1 MFRVFENVRAH
12 SQNND
17 TPTDSLGLSPP
28 SESTTFADAPLRLH
42 ALSSPSTT
50 NQLPE
55 KHTPA
60 LFRLRCISSGI
71 PTNNNLRFSLISS
84 EESSADDVC
93 SVTSF
98 QRLLDAKL
106 PQCSE
111 DPTPSLEKP
120 RKPLSPPPHPSSP
133 LSIPIISAPEVTLDS
148 RVGSVLE
155 EMITKA
161 TENKGG
167 VCIDERDNSLAFV
180 GPSRL
185 FAVPFF
191 STSELV
197 SEQPLTHPIGQ
208 VSADCRDELRDV
220 ALGGASSH
228 PFRKIHSPLCSVRLN
243 HRSGTIS
250 DQKDAQSRVFETAS
264 EIGGQ
269 PRDQICLDLGDTSFL
284 AVQSCDD
291 LLDLC
296 KAPVNSSELKGRDGK
311 ISGLGESE
319 SNPSLVPGCSR
330 VPGDPGVEKL
340 RHEGDRKKSCFQ
352 GETTKACYAESI
364 RRGQYADGNAT
375 KGAPILKPSTSN
387 LSHKSL
393 RHNHR
398 HSVNVHS
405 INHPLRKKRH
415 ATPRRKFFEISKS
428 PQCRSEKE
436 TCSEVSLLNNA
447 QPERTS
453 TREHVEF
460 PVKQS
465 LSELKGLDE
474 SLRTVGKVDAHQNF
488 DGNTTRFS
496 LKRAS
501 VDKKL
506 LDFTR
511 TIEAR
516 GSYQAEDFIA
526 FRLDTKP
533 HVPSANVNL
542 CEVSE
547 HFPSTS
553 SISQSQGADKRTLSE
568 RGKIDDNP
576 NKSLLCSKP
585 HMPHVGDVTN
595 KISHKPDLKELFFKN
610 SQRTSTTNG
619 ICAAENSAG
628 HFPRG
633 CEGSLDGK
641 SLSVICRDAIN
652 GRVQAHKLRRN
663 GDSLSAED
671 IKEAT
676 SIATKCAEA
685 LMCETI
691 MASFL
696 EKQNESTGEPHP
708 KRRKLE
714 NNVKKQPGLPRMAAI
729 TGRNTIVRSQGFSA
743 VTAILE
749 SAIEAAVRKDV
760 EVKGK
765 VMKVTLESPLETR
778 LPSLNVENNDASEPK
793 RTHGQKISTLQELSD
808 ATSSPGKCPYQ
819 TRVFTWDCERRVRS
833 LDSFSIHDITKKVME
848 DTSGK
853 TFVYD
858 GQDFNFNELLSLQIS
873 KILESDQ
880 RMWALRIDCRDTS
893 KVRMWDTRMCNVL
906 SYRQCPTI
914 SSLASFLHDH
924 PWLRVFHPVYVQ
936 KSLEENRM
944 ETVSG
949 RNKSDGILSDGQ
961 LRPQKES
968 RVERNRRDKATHSV
982 KRVLNRIRWNGTTDL
997 QETCLKNISL
1007 WNCTTEK
1014 VEEPKDFSRRAA
1026 LTTYLLRNS
1035 HLRLLQHQEKLQA
1048 FERRTAFHFV
1058 PIYLHC
1064 PIKLTFLWDMIRQK
1078 RKFLPCESD
1087 FPPGTTLRDIV
1098 GPFSSTMI
1106 YAGQDLIEAPF
1117 LKEVLRSK
1125 ASRGCIPWRHML
1137 ANCGMRVQ
1145 REIYDKGWVPH
1156 YIDSK
1161 LWLCS
1166 QAVYWDTDA
1175 RCVREGCD
1183 QQNCQSV
1190 KEHIELRRNAT
1201 QIYLGQDLGVETRN
1215 DLESW
1220 FNLLRF
1226 KPGFALSNN
1235 TATLLRPRMIL
1246 VIDSKIT
1253 GQTSFES
1260 CGKRRRIEYGHKV
1273 EDSYGKLKLLKGG
1286 EIDHSNEARFEVIK
1300 ATDLSIV
1307 QNGRTENKFFTPPK
1321 ALHTPVQPIRLEQS
1335 GDFCGKPRTRAE
1347 SGRPRVYSRSAQ
1359 GDELDGIGMDTWKE
1373 IEVLPKVSGPKLLE
1387 LGLARKKIARLLGSI
1402 REAGPKVFRGELT
1415 RDLRQELREE
1425 LVHHFESI
1433 KGLETFLA
1441 RVEKV
1446 DFPCMAWELCE
1457 RIEGMEA
1464 WHSFRSSSEASL
1476 GPPSLTALSRDIL
1489 KGRICLATE
1498 VFSRFQQMCH
1508 QYIIYY
1514 GESLVGSGALEV
1526 LEYGRDVF
1534 NAFSMEYQQPLD
1546 LEAKIIK
1553 VGEICEAANKV
1564 GFLKLVRK
1572 RKAKLTLKTSVK
1584 VSIRVA
1590 GREPMVTFMNCRDEK
1605 GHAVMGK
1612 QQSVRIL
1619 GLPIDVRECERR
1631 IGQIR
1636 KCHICNGEV
1645 REGSGG
1651 FLKCSNW
1658 VFHFCDEVVCRIC
1671 AEQVLSIDL
1680 NEFCRL
1686 REHERWFCPHCQGIC
1701 SLDSLCRVRKKGVQQ
1716 GNQGE
1721 RIVRLWW
1728 RNLSWEP
1735 RFVRMN
1741 VMRRSLSGAFHN
1753 SDTRTIELLQNR
1765 EDRDLWER
1773 TVQLPTGAYRC
1784 GVFINEVEVASTC
1797 FQVYQV
1803 KTGTVDNNENSQV
1816 CGEKMVG
1823 RSEVTRVTKIR
1834 SSDGE
1839 GLGENFI
1846 RFQSKRPRQRI
1857 TWEMSP
1863 NAFIHE
1869 ANVKSWKS
1877 QAISGKDEGREI
1889 ENCSRTEGYDWRRAK
1904 YHPVQMWIP
1913 HVVGG
1918 MNEDGANVV
1927 EEVVYCT
1934 NEWMWRGWYERGR
1947 PEVSNGMALWE
1958 SCVKWNTYMYGLMLK
1973 KLWGIVAGRSEIHG
1987 IGLYTL
1993 TGYERG
1999 EMVIEYAGDLI
2010 RTPLGDVRE
2019 GEYQNAGLGTY
2030 LFKLN
2035 DDQIVDATVNSN
2047 RARFTNHSCDPNMK
2061 ADVITIAGRELV
2073 VLRATRRIP
2082 RYAELTFDYQLPYE
2096 DDEKLNCLCNSANC
2110 VGVMN

>member
-1 MFRVFENVRAH
+1 MFRVSENVHAH

-17 TPTDSLGLSPP
+17 TIADFLGLPPP
-28 SESTTFADAPLRLH
+28 SESPALADASLLLQAP
-42 ALSSPSTT
+42 SSPSTI

-55 KHTPA
+55 KHT
-60 LFRLRCISSGI
+60 LTLLRLCHISPDV
-71 PTNNNLRFSLISS
+71 PTDANLRFSQISPEKS
-84 EESSADDVC
+84 PANDPCSA
-93 SVTSF
+93 TIF
-98 QRLLDAKL
+98 QRLLGAKL

-111 DPTPSLEKP
+111 DSTPSLENP
-120 RKPLSPPPHPSSP
+120 PKPLSPLPYRSSALSNPP
-133 LSIPIISAPEVTLDS
+133 ISTPEVTPDS
-148 RVGSVLE
+148 RVGPILE
-155 EMITKA
+155 EMVTKA
-161 TENKGG
+161 SKNKSG
-167 VCIDERDNSLAFV
+167 VCIGEKDNSPAFV
-180 GPSRL
+180 GPSGPVAFPL
-185 FAVPFF
+185 L
-191 STSELV
+191 STSELG
-197 SEQPLTHPIGQ
+197 SGQLFNHTIGQ
-208 VSADCRDELRDV
+208 ASVGCQDGLCDIASGSVSSR
-220 ALGGASSH
+220 
-228 PFRKIHSPLCSVRLN
+228 PFPKIPSPLCSFLN
-243 HRSGTIS
+243 HCSGTNS
-250 DQKDAQSRVFETAS
+250 DQKDAQSTVFETAS
-264 EIGGQ
+264 ETGGQ
-269 PRDQICLDLGDTSFL
+269 SRDQVCPDLGDTFSL
-284 AVQSCDD
+284 AVQSCNDFPN
-291 LLDLC
+291 LC
-296 KAPVNSSELKGRDGK
+296 KASVNSSELKRRNGK
-311 ISGLGESE
+311 VSGLREAE
-319 SNPSLVPGCSR
+319 PNPGLVPGSSQIS
-330 VPGDPGVEKL
+330 GDPAVKKL
-340 RHEGDRKKSCFQ
+340 RHEGDRKNPCFQ
-352 GETTKACYAESI
+352 GETKTCYTESI
-364 RRGQYADGNAT
+364 SQGQYADDNTT
-375 KGAPILKPSTSN
+375 KGASILRPPTSN
-387 LSHKSL
+387 LLHKSL
-393 RHNHR
+393 RHDHR
-398 HSVNVHS
+398 HNINKHS
-405 INHPLRKKRH
+405 INLPLRKKRH
-415 ATPRRKFFEISKS
+415 ATPRRKIFDISKS
-428 PQCRSEKE
+428 LLCYSEKE
-436 TCSEVSLLNNA
+436 TCSEAFLLNNA
-447 QPERTS
+447 QLERPS
-453 TREHVEF
+453 VREHMEF

-465 LSELKGLDE
+465 FSELKGLNE
-474 SLRTVGKVDAHQNF
+474 PVCAAGKVDKHQNF
-488 DGNTTRFS
+488 DSDTTRHS
-496 LKRAS
+496 PKRAS

-506 LDFTR
+506 SDFTR
-511 TIEAR
+511 TIAAR
-516 GSYQAEDFIA
+516 NPFQAEDFIA
-526 FRLDTKP
+526 LCPDTKP
-533 HVPSANVNL
+533 HVSGSNVNL
-542 CEVSE
+542 CEVSD
-547 HFPSTS
+547 HFPSIS
-553 SISQSQGADKRTLSE
+553 SILQNQGADKRTLSE
-568 RGKIDDNP
+568 RGKIGDNP
-576 NKSLLCSKP
+576 DKSPFYSEL
-585 HMPHVGDVTN
+585 HMRPVEGVTD
-595 KISHKPDLKELFFKN
+595 KKSHRPDPKELFLKDF
-610 SQRTSTTNG
+610 QRTSTTNG
-619 ICAAENSAG
+619 ICGTENSTR
-628 HFPRG
+628 HFSSGRACPF
-633 CEGSLDGK
+633 DGK
-641 SLSVICRDAIN
+641 SISVIRQDTAN
-652 GRVQAHKLRRN
+652 GRVQAHRPHRN
-663 GDSLSAED
+663 GESLNAED

-676 SIATKCAEA
+676 SIATECAEA

-691 MASFL
+691 VASIL
-696 EKQNESTGEPHP
+696 KKQNESTGEPHP

-714 NNVKKQPGLPRMAAI
+714 NNARKPILPRVAAN
-729 TGRNTIVRSQGFSA
+729 TDRNTIVRNQGFSA

-760 EVKGK
+760 VGKGK
-765 VMKVTLESPLETR
+765 VMKVTIESPLETR
-778 LPSLNVENNDASEPK
+778 LPFLNVGSNGASELE
-793 RTHGQKISTLQELSD
+793 RAHGQKVSTLQELSD
-808 ATSSPGKCPYQ
+808 ATSSPGKCSYQ
-819 TRVFTWDCERRVRS
+819 TRVFVWDCERRVRS
-833 LDSFSIHDITKKVME
+833 SDSFFIHDITRRVME
-848 DTSGK
+848 DAGGK
-853 TFVYD
+853 IFVYD
-858 GQDFNFNELLSLQIS
+858 GQDFNFNELLSLRVS
-873 KILESDQ
+873 KSLESDQ
-880 RMWALRIDCRDTS
+880 RRWELRIDCKDTS
-893 KVRMWDTRMCNVL
+893 KVRLWDTRMCNVL
-906 SYRQCPTI
+906 PYRQCPTI
-914 SSLASFLHDH
+914 NSLASFLHDH
-924 PWLRVFHPVYVQ
+924 PWLRVFHPIFAQ

-944 ETVSG
+944 GTVSG
-949 RNKSDGILSDGQ
+949 QNKSDGILQ
-961 LRPQKES
+961 PQKEF
-968 RVERNRRDKATHSV
+968 RVERNGREKATHSV
-982 KRVLNRIRWNGTTDL
+982 KRVLNRIRWNGTTAL

-1007 WNCTTEK
+1007 WNCATER

-1026 LTTYLLRNS
+1026 LTTFLLQNS

-1048 FERRTAFHFV
+1048 FERSTAFHFV

-1064 PIKLTFLWDMIRQK
+1064 PIKFTFLWDMIRQK
-1078 RKFLPCESD
+1078 RRFLPSESD
-1087 FPPGTTLRDIV
+1087 FSGTTLGDIV

-1156 YIDSK
+1156 YIDSI

-1166 QAVYWDTDA
+1166 QAVYWDKDA

-1183 QQNCQSV
+1183 QENCQFV
-1190 KEHIELRRNAT
+1190 KDHIELRRGAT
-1201 QIYLGQDLGVETRN
+1201 QLYLGQDLDIETRN

-1235 TATLLRPRMIL
+1235 TAILLRPRMIL
-1246 VIDSKIT
+1246 GIDSEVT

-1260 CGKRRRIEYGHKV
+1260 CGKRRRIEYGHNV
-1273 EDSYGKLKLLKGG
+1273 ENSCDKLKRLKADGIG
-1286 EIDHSNEARFEVIK
+1286 HSDKACVEVIK
-1300 ATDLSIV
+1300 AIDFSVV
-1307 QNGRTENKFFTPPK
+1307 QNGRTKNKLFTPPK
-1321 ALHTPVQPIRLEQS
+1321 ALHTPVQPIPLEQS
-1335 GDFCGKPRTRAE
+1335 NDFCGKPRTRAE
-1347 SGRPRVYSRSAQ
+1347 TGRPRVCPKSAQ
-1359 GDELDGIGMDTWKE
+1359 KGELDEIGMDSWKD
-1373 IEVLPKVSGPKLLE
+1373 IENLPKVSEPKLLE

-1425 LVHHFESI
+1425 LIHHFEST
-1433 KGLETFLA
+1433 KSLETFLA
-1441 RVEKV
+1441 RVENI

-1464 WHSFRSSSEASL
+1464 WHSFRSSNEASL
-1476 GPPSLTALSRDIL
+1476 GPPSLTVLSRDIL

-1508 QYIIYY
+1508 QYIIHY
-1514 GESLVGSGALEV
+1514 GESLVGSGASEV
-1526 LEYGRDVF
+1526 LEYGRHVF

-1619 GLPIDVRECERR
+1619 GLPIDIRECERR

-1645 REGSGG
+1645 REGCGG

-1671 AEQVLSIDL
+1671 AEQVLSIDFS
-1680 NEFCRL
+1680 EFCRL
-1686 REHERWFCPHCQGIC
+1686 RERERWFCPHCQGMC
-1701 SLDSLCRVRKKGVQQ
+1701 SLDSLCRVREKGVQQ
-1716 GNQGE
+1716 GKQSE

-1728 RNLSWEP
+1728 RNLSLEP
-1735 RFVRMN
+1735 RFVQMN

-1753 SDTRTIELLQNR
+1753 SDTRAIELLQNR
-1765 EDRDLWER
+1765 EDRNLWER

-1784 GVFINEVEVASTC
+1784 GVFIDKVEVVSTC

-1803 KTGTVDNNENSQV
+1803 KTGSIDNIENAQV
-1816 CGEKMVG
+1816 CGEKMEG
-1823 RSEVTRVTKIR
+1823 RSKVKSVTEIR
-1834 SSDGE
+1834 PSDNE

-1846 RFQSKRPRQRI
+1846 KFQSKRPRKRI
-1857 TWEMSP
+1857 AWEASP
-1863 NAFIHE
+1863 NAFIQE

-1877 QAISGKDEGREI
+1877 QAISRKDEGRKI

-1913 HVVGG
+1913 RVVGD
-1918 MNEDGANVV
+1918 MNEGGGNVA

-1947 PEVSNGMALWE
+1947 PKVSNGIALWE
-1958 SCVKWNTYMYGLMLK
+1958 TCVKWNTYMYGLMLK

-1987 IGLYTL
+1987 IGLFTL

-2035 DDQIVDATVNSN
+2035 DEQIVDATVNSN